1 VEHLVS
7 IFVSAASA
15 CGRDERDERLKKCS
29 RERKIEQEEAPVA
42 RIEVYTTRYCPYCTR
57 AKALLRSKGLEFH
70 EIDVTDNSEL
80 RMRMVELSGGRR
92 TVPEIFING
101 EIIGGCD
108 ELYQLEMSG
117 ELDALLASPA

>member
-1 VEHLVS
+1 M
-7 IFVSAASA
+7 
-15 CGRDERDERLKKCS
+15 
-29 RERKIEQEEAPVA
+29 A
-42 RIEVYTTRYCPYCTR
+42 RIEVYTTKYCPYCTR
-57 AKALLRSKGLEFH
+57 AKALLRSKGVEFD
-70 EIDVTDNSEL
+70 EIDVTDDPEL

-108 ELYQLEMSG
+108 ELYELEMSG

>member
-1 VEHLVS
+1 
-7 IFVSAASA
+7 
-15 CGRDERDERLKKCS
+15 
-29 RERKIEQEEAPVA
+29 VA

-57 AKALLRSKGLEFH
+57 AKALLLSKGVEFD
-70 EIDVTDNSEL
+70 EIDVTDDPEL

-108 ELYQLEMSG
+108 ELYELEMSG
-117 ELDALLASPA
+117 ELDALLAPPA